1 MKLPKQSENFPEW
14 YNRVVLEAGLAENSA
29 VRGCMVIKPYGYAL
43 WENMQSEL
51 NMMIKQ
57 MGVDNVYFPLL
68 IPESFLKKEA
78 EHVEG
83 FAPEVAVVTQAGG
96 KKLEEKFVI
105 RPTSETVMYDT
116 FSRWINSYR
125 DLPLQVNQWA
135 NVMRWEMRT
144 RLFLRTSEFLW
155 QEGHTVHA
163 TEAEAKEMMMA
174 ALSMYEKFVRDYLA
188 IYVIPGEKSALE
200 RFAGAEQTVSI
211 EGLMRDGKAL
221 QMGTSHNLGQ
231 NFAKSFNI
239 KFLDKDNNEKHPWQT
254 SWGVSTRLI
263 GGIIMSHGDDKGL
276 ILPPRVAPLQVVI
289 IPIYKSENERKEVWN
304 KIVDKLNEILQSS
317 DIRFKIDD
325 DEQNTPGWKF
335 NHWEMKGVPFRIE
348 VGPRDAAAGS
358 FILVDRLSGE
368 KETVLFTSEKQPEI
382 VNFLKVKLNDF
393 HNRLL
398 ERSQE
403 FVQTHTYEV
412 KNFSEILGLLEADK
426 LGFFKTFWCGAEK
439 CERELQANKVTI
451 RVLPFSGKTKTGKCA
466 VCNKDGQEI
475 LVAKAY

>member
-14 YNRVVLEAGLAENSA
+14 YNRVVLQAGLAENSA

-51 NMMIKQ
+51 NTMIKQ

-163 TEAEAKEMMMA
+163 TETEAKEMMMA

-188 IYVIPGEKSALE
+188 IYVVPGEKSALE

-239 KFLDKDNNEKHPWQT
+239 KFLDKDNNEKYPWQT

-263 GGIIMSHGDDKGL
+263 GGIIMSHGDNKGL
-276 ILPPRVAPLQVVI
+276 ILPPRVAPFQIVI
-289 IPIYKSENERKEVWN
+289 IPIYKSEGERKDVWS
-304 KIVDKLNEILQSS
+304 KIVDKMNKILHSS

-335 NHWEMKGVPFRIE
+335 NYWEMKGIPFRIE

-358 FILVDRLSGE
+358 FILVDRLSGK
-368 KETVLFTSEKQPEI
+368 KETVSFTSEEQSEI
-382 VNFLKVKLNDF
+382 VNFLKAKLNDF

-403 FVQTHTYEV
+403 FVQSHTYEV
-412 KNFSEILGLLEADK
+412 KNLSEILALLKTNK
-426 LGFFKTFWCGAEK
+426 LGFFKTFWCGAEE
-439 CERELQANKVTI
+439 CERELQSNKVTI
-451 RVLPFSGKTKTGKCA
+451 RVLPFSNDTKIGKCA